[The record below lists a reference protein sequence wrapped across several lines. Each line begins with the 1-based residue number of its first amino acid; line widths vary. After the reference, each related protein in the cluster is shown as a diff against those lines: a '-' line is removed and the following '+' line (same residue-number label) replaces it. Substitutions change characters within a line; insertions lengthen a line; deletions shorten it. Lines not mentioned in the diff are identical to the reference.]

1 MAVATGAM
9 IGAVVTYL
17 AKKLKDNKSVNDF
30 FSDFTGATVDWL
42 RPVFLT
48 DDDEVK
54 EVVRDLAA
62 EPNDELNINDTKNKI
77 AKTIKRNPNLET
89 SLKALYD
96 EIVKKEGNQF
106 AKHNTMNVT
115 GDGNISFQDVKG
127 NISID
132 KSIKDSKNVNTGNI
146 NTGGGD
152 FRIGDGN

>member
-1 MAVATGAM
+1 MAVATGVM
-9 IGAVVTYL
+9 IGTVVTYL
-17 AKKLKDNKSVNDF
+17 AKKLKDDKSVKGF
-30 FSDFTGATVDWL
+30 FSDFTSATVDWL

-48 DDDEVK
+48 DDDEAK

-96 EIVKKEGNQF
+96 EILKKEGKKF
-106 AKHNTMNVT
+106 GKHNTMTIT
-115 GDGNISFQDVKG
+115 GDGNISFQDVQG
-127 NISID
+127 NIKID
-132 KSIKDSKNVNTGNI
+132 KSIKGSKNVNTGNVD
-146 NTGGGD
+146 TGGGD